1 MDTLLDTSRNTIG
14 KSKRKSVK
22 YFNPV
27 NKNSCSDFCRSLSTL
42 LDINNADTRDI
53 VIICIGSDR
62 ATGDCLGP
70 LVGDMLTRSDLP
82 VSVYGTLN
90 SPVHACNLTE
100 TLKKIYS
107 SHYNPLIIAIDASLG
122 HSRHVGYVTLGRG
135 ALKPGTGVEKDLPQ
149 VGDICITGIVNVSGM
164 INQMLLQTT
173 RLNLVMQLS
182 DFIYKGLL
190 ALFIIS

>member
-1 MDTLLDTSRNTIG
+1 MDALLNKNNSG
-14 KSKRKSVK
+14 KEKRKSVK
-22 YFNPV
+22 YFNPG
-27 NKNSCSDFCRSLSTL
+27 NKNSYSDFCNSLSL
-42 LDINNADTRDI
+42 LLANNNADTRDI

-70 LVGDMLTRSDLP
+70 LVGNRLIKCGLP
-82 VSVYGTLN
+82 VSVYGTLD
-90 SPVHACNLTE
+90 SPVHARNLSE
-100 TLKKIYS
+100 TLDKIHRY
-107 SHYNPLIIAIDASLG
+107 HYNPLIIAIDASLG
-122 HSRHVGYVTLGRG
+122 NSRHVGYVTLGKG

-182 DFIYKGLL
+182 DFIYNGLKGM
-190 ALFIIS
+190 FIY